1 MTRKSAVARSRAFIF
16 IIVLLA
22 VGAAGASAGETE
34 SLPLDQALRLAGGD
48 AAELGHFQQCAQENH
63 MCALLAASHLRKRDK
78 DEAAAEYLKQALALG
93 HRQAATTLAFM
104 HTEDERHVEGWAWSY
119 LAYALDDPH
128 ETLPEDELQ
137 KLFSVRLLAT
147 NQQAMSDRKLSA
159 AKTRA
164 EELMTE
170 WWPELEPSSEPKI
183 AEEPPETP
191 LIEAIPS
198 TRANPEYP
206 RALARAGIEG
216 YALVYFEVNRR
227 GRIIDA
233 VPVDFSHP
241 AFGTASVQ
249 AIKQWRFK
257 VNATDD
263 RKRFPSTQVIEYYLE
278 DRGRSAG
285 RIGR

>member
-1 MTRKSAVARSRAFIF
+1 MMTRKIPLLCALA
-16 IIVLLA
+16 LWLA
-22 VGAAGASAGETE
+22 VGAALSNAGETR
-34 SLPLDQALRLAGGD
+34 SLPLDKALRLAGGD
-48 AAELGHFQQCAQENH
+48 RAQLAHFQQCAEENY

-78 DEAAAEYLKQALALG
+78 DEEAAEHLQQALRLG
-93 HRQAATTLAFM
+93 HERAATTLAFM

-128 ETLPEDELQ
+128 ETRPEDELQ

-164 EELMTE
+164 EELMTR
-170 WWPELEPSSEPKI
+170 WWPELQPSSEPKV
-183 AEEPPETP
+183 AEEPPEAR

-227 GRIIDA
+227 GQIIDA

-241 AFGTASVQ
+241 AFGTASVE

-263 RKRFPSTQVIEYYLE
+263 RKRFPSWQTIEYYL
-278 DRGRSAG
+278 D
-285 RIGR
+285 